1 MASVRNH
8 RFTGQIR
15 NFAGQIRSFAKKE
28 IEDLVTNDSETM
40 FMCAGIYGKW
50 VNCPT
55 NVNKLARKMLLEVPY
70 LSHEAKNADMLP
82 LNPPLYPQRRKNSF
96 DRYSFIY
103 RFITKDLVR
112 MITIDYRLAL
122 RKSLIMSKSVCFRG
136 ADKENGGT
144 NRVFRVTDYGF
155 LWDT

>member
-15 NFAGQIRSFAKKE
+15 NFAGQIRNFAKKE
-28 IEDLVTNDSETM
+28 IEDLVTNDKRTM

-55 NVNKLARKMLLEVPY
+55 NVNKLARKMLLQVPY
-70 LSHEAKNADMLP
+70 LSHEAPFYPLLPINLP
-82 LNPPLYPQRRKNSF
+82 LLTQKKKNSF

-112 MITIDYRLAL
+112 MITIDYRLSW
-122 RKSLIMSKSVCFRG
+122 RKWLIMNKSVYFRG

>member
-1 MASVRNH
+1 M
-8 RFTGQIR
+8 
-15 NFAGQIRSFAKKE
+15 
-28 IEDLVTNDSETM
+28 VTNDSETL
-40 FMCAGIYGKW
+40 FMWTGIYRKW

-55 NVNKLARKMLLEVPY
+55 KMNNFAAKMLLEVPY

-82 LNPPLYPQRRKNSF
+82 LNPPLYSQRRKNSF

-103 RFITKDLVR
+103 RFITKDYKEKDY
-112 MITIDYRLAL
+112 IDYRLAL

-144 NRVFRVTDYGF
+144 NRVFSVTDYGF